1 MLRHADGTQ
10 VLPMYYSA
18 NCILL
23 LPGEERVVT
32 ISLPNG
38 DEVGGMRLEMRRWNL
53 KPTSTDLPKRWV

>member
-1 MLRHADGTQ
+1 
-10 VLPMYYSA
+10 VYYSA

-32 ISLPNG
+32 LSLPNG
-38 DEVGGMRLEMRRWNL
+38 DDVGGMRLEMRRWNV